1 MVRSRK
7 SGKYRNVGLLILRIG
22 LGIILIIHGTPK
34 LFGGPE
40 MWTEVGQATQSI
52 GIHFIPMFFGFMAA
66 ITEFFGGLFLIFG
79 LFFKPTLSMLIVVML
94 VATTSSIAAGD
105 NFTSISHS
113 IELAIVFIS
122 LLFIGPGKLSLD
134 NRLQSRNHRY

>member
-22 LGIILIIHGTPK
+22 LGIMLIIHGSPK

-40 MWTEVGQATQSI
+40 MWTEVGQATQSL
-52 GIHFIPMFFGFMAA
+52 GINFTPMFFGFMAA
-66 ITEFFGGLFLIFG
+66 ITEFFGGIFLLLG
-79 LFFKPTLSMLIVVML
+79 LFFKPTLSMLIVVMI
-94 VATTSSIAAGD
+94 VATATNIAANDG
-105 NFTSISHS
+105 FAAISHS

-134 NRLQSRNHRY
+134 NRLQSRSHRY